1 MDPTKLSDV
10 VCGDSVT
17 IKTDSGEFIEGI
29 VDNKLTK
36 VHMHQLGIKVIL
48 ETGIVGRVQ
57 KIHPVV
63 SERENILNLINEFH
77 SNFRLDE
84 GETLEFKA
92 SMFYDLDILEK
103 TGKLSLFEKG
113 PHSIAKTV
121 AAFANQRGGV
131 LYIGVRDA
139 PRKIIGLKN
148 DYSLLQYKKTAD
160 QFLFKLKMSMESSL
174 SLYDFHQCISVR
186 KILCIDG
193 EEICVLKIKPSK
205 IPLRIKTKNGFEF
218 YVREADDSI
227 LYENIQAF
235 CTHWHEHMK
244 ELEG

>member
-1 MDPTKLSDV
+1 MDPRKLSDV
-10 VCGDSVT
+10 VEGDSVT
-17 IKTDSGEFIEGI
+17 IKTDSGELTEGTVEKI
-29 VDNKLTK
+29 LTK
-36 VHMHQLGIKVIL
+36 VHIHQLGIKVIL
-48 ETGIVGRVQ
+48 ETGISGRVQ

-63 SERENILNLINEFH
+63 SEREKTLNLINEFH
-77 SNFRLDE
+77 SNIGLDE
-84 GETLEFKA
+84 GESLEFKA
-92 SMFYDLDILEK
+92 SMFYDLEKLEK
-103 TGKLSLFEKG
+103 TGELSSFEKG

-131 LYIGVRDA
+131 LYIGVRDS

-148 DYSLLQYKKTAD
+148 DYSLLQYKQTAD
-160 QFLFKLKMSMESSL
+160 QFLFKLKMSMEKL
-174 SLYDFHQCISVR
+174 ISLYDFHRCVSDR

-193 EEICVLKIKPSK
+193 EDICVLKIKPSK

-227 LYENIQAF
+227 LYENIQSF